1 MPEQIQATTG
11 RRIRR
16 PYQSM
21 ISAQAAQLPQLY
33 KAKERR
39 QYQEEAAG
47 LRARELTVMEEGQKV
62 QEKQTK
68 RATMIGAV
76 GTGAMIGA
84 QTGHPYGVAIGAGIG
99 LAGWAATE
107 YFG

>member
-1 MPEQIQATTG
+1 MAEQIQATTG

-21 ISAQAAQLPQLY
+21 ISAQATQLPQVY
-33 KAKERR
+33 AAKERR
-39 QYQEEAAG
+39 EYQEESAG
-47 LRARELTVMEEGQKV
+47 MRARELTVMEEGQKM
-62 QEKQTK
+62 QEKQAK

-84 QTGHPYGVAIGAGIG
+84 QTGHPYGVTIGAGIG
-99 LAGWAATE
+99 LAGWAASE
-107 YFG
+107 YF